1 MKIHNYFS
9 SAVQMD
15 NLPEDI
21 SFWPKKP
28 DPLTPVDSQG
38 QPVYFQILQPGSGVA
53 NVWSWDRDG
62 VDPDPEKVRG
72 RLVETLGKFNKDPSE
87 EGAESSPVTEEDI
100 IGWSGVVDYFP
111 HLDSVALEAGWYDR
125 FNEMQ
130 GRSRTYY
137 ASGLNGF
144 EIVEF
149 PLRAGKDIA
158 ESYL

>member
-1 MKIHNYFS
+1 MVHNYFS

-15 NLPEDI
+15 QFPDGT
-21 SFWPKKP
+21 SFWPKKV
-28 DPLTPVDSQG
+28 DPATTVDAEG
-38 QPVYFQILQPGSGVA
+38 QPVFFQIIHPGSGVA
-53 NVWSWDRDG
+53 NVWSWDKDG
-62 VDPDPEKVRG
+62 TPDPDKVKNL
-72 RLVETLGKFNKDPSE
+72 LVETLSEFNKDPANEDE
-87 EGAESSPVTEEDI
+87 ESGPVTEEDV

-111 HLDSVALEAGWYDR
+111 HIGSEPLADGWYDR

-130 GRSRTYY
+130 GKLRTYY